1 MNERPALI
9 RFRECMNRS
18 DGWGRAR
25 GREAYQRL
33 LTSVE
38 RLPRTVVFRVSF
50 ADVER
55 LDTSFASETVVEIA
69 RRFRKEKGFC
79 IVDLTDEDIIENVDL
94 AASKK
99 DQPIFVWSDGK
110 ARLIGRQPSQG
121 VRDALDFALARDE
134 VRSVDYAEARED
146 MSVSNASMK
155 FKALWIE
162 GFLLRRES
170 TAESGGVE
178 HVYSRIA

>member
-1 MNERPALI
+1 M
-9 RFRECMNRS
+9 
-18 DGWGRAR
+18 
-25 GREAYQRL
+25 
-33 LTSVE
+33 E
-38 RLPRTVVFRVSF
+38 RLPAVVVFRVSF
-50 ADVER
+50 ADVEP
-55 LDTSFASETVVEIA
+55 LDTSFASETVVEIV
-69 RRFRKEKGFC
+69 RTLLWKEKGFC
-79 IVDLTDEDIIENVDL
+79 IVDLTDEDIIENIDL

-99 DQPIFVWSDGK
+99 DQPIFVWRDGK
-110 ARLIGRQPSQG
+110 ERLIGRQPSQG
-121 VRDALDFALARDE
+121 VRDALDFALARNE

-170 TAESGGVE
+170 TAELGAAE

>member
-1 MNERPALI
+1 MI

-33 LTSVE
+33 LAAVE
-38 RLPRTVVFRVSF
+38 RLPGVDVFRVSF
-50 ADVER
+50 KDVDR

-79 IVDLTDEDIIENVDL
+79 IVDLSDEDIIENIDL

-99 DQPIFVWSDGK
+99 DQPVFVWSDGR

-121 VRDALDFALARDE
+121 VRDALEFALARDD
-134 VRSVDYAEARED
+134 VRSVDYAVARED

-155 FKALWIE
+155 FKSLWSE